1 MVESERLIEQLD
13 IDYAYHLA
21 RQMEKHCSNP
31 VLGYRP
37 AGSEAER
44 LTGEMLREEMLS
56 IGLTNVRREEFAVD
70 GWEFHHAELLFETPE
85 GKRKA
90 VLGAYQTT
98 LQTDGWEDCQLVY
111 VGRGE
116 AKDYA
121 GLDVRGKLVLAD
133 INQRDEWWINYP
145 VYQAHLKGA
154 KALIAVQRGGYGDA
168 DDEALNAQDI
178 AGPAN
183 APAFSM
189 ARRDAD
195 ALMSVLD
202 AGSETTVSFCADTKV
217 LHDTRDGNIIGEIEG
232 VHKDRLVLLS
242 AHYDSYFSGFQDD
255 NTAIAMMFG
264 LARAIVKSGQKPQ
277 NTLVFCAMAAEE
289 WGVTDSWFDWSTG
302 AFEQVN
308 TIHPEWAGKVIADL
322 NFELP
327 AVAHGT
333 RARIRCCYEYVR
345 YLQEFMAKLP
355 PLTDAYRDPP
365 SVVAP
370 IETMSDDFS
379 MAIAGIP
386 SMVND
391 FTGGSFMETHYHSQ
405 LDVDEQYD
413 PAVYRYHHELYACL
427 IAALDRT
434 CVVPLCFAP
443 VMERALRFM
452 PEDADLRTLIAP
464 MCAAL
469 EDARLRAEQDYRK
482 VRATNLRYASL
493 LDEGKDDEA
502 EALYQ
507 SCRTQE
513 KALLARFKQE
523 QDTMVRIDWD
533 GHVFYPNEL
542 VLSSIEHLT
551 GAEDGLRQGDVPH
564 ALRHL
569 YQVDNNAYAFTFDE
583 DVFRHFT
590 TYMTDQPK
598 ERLKWGAGR
607 LMPHADLYAT
617 VRSLLDKH
625 AAGITDCA
633 AEIARLQ
640 QAVQNQMKLLQQ
652 VLESMTE
659 FALHFDKED

>member
-1 MVESERLIEQLD
+1 MLDSERVVRQLD
-13 IDYAYHLA
+13 IDYAYRLA
-21 RQMEKHCSNP
+21 KRMEEHGSNP
-31 VLGYRP
+31 TLGYRP
-37 AGSEAER
+37 AGSDAEKK
-44 LTGEMLREEMLS
+44 TGEMLRKEMLD
-56 IGLTNVRREEFAVD
+56 IGLTHVRREEFTVD
-70 GWEFHHAELLFETPE
+70 GWEFHHAEMLFDTPE

-98 LQTDGWEDCQLVY
+98 LQTDGWETCQLVY

-121 GLDVRGKLVLAD
+121 GLDVKGKLVLAD

-178 AGPAN
+178 AGPAD

-195 ALMSVLD
+195 ALMGVLD
-202 AGSETTVSFCADTKV
+202 AGSETTVSFCADTRV
-217 LHDTRDGNIIGEIEG
+217 IHDTRDGNIIGEIEG
-232 VHKDRLVLLS
+232 EHPDRLVLLS

-255 NTAIAMMFG
+255 NTAIAMMLG
-264 LARAIVKSGQKPQ
+264 LARAIVKSGCKPK

-308 TIHPEWAGKVIADL
+308 TLHPEWAGKVIADL

-355 PLTDAYRDPP
+355 QLTDAYRDPP

-405 LDVDEQYD
+405 LDAEEQYD
-413 PAVYRYHHELYACL
+413 PAVYRYHHELFAYL
-427 IAALDRT
+427 LAALDHT
-434 CVVPLCFAP
+434 CLVPLCFAP
-443 VMERALRFM
+443 VMERVLKYL
-452 PEDADLRTLIAP
+452 PEDEMLRQQLAP
-464 MCAAL
+464 LRQSA
-469 EDARLRAEQDYRK
+469 ENARQNAEQEYRLI
-482 VRATNLRYASL
+482 RETNLRYEDML
-493 LDEGKDDEA
+493 NEGREDEA
-502 EALYQ
+502 EQLYQ
-507 SCRTQE
+507 SCRGQE
-513 KALLARFKQE
+513 KQLLTRFKQE

-533 GHVFYPNEL
+533 GHVFYPHEL
-542 VLSSIEHLT
+542 VLSSIEHLQQ
-551 GAEDGLRQGDVPH
+551 AEEGLRQKNLPC

-607 LMPHADLYAT
+607 LMPHADLYTT
-617 VRSLLDKH
+617 VRALLDKH
-625 AAGITDCA
+625 AAGLTDCQG
-633 AEIARLQ
+633 EQERLH
-640 QAVQNQMKLLQQ
+640 QAGENQKLQLEKVLQTMMDF
-652 VLESMTE
+652 VSL
-659 FALHFDKED
+659 F